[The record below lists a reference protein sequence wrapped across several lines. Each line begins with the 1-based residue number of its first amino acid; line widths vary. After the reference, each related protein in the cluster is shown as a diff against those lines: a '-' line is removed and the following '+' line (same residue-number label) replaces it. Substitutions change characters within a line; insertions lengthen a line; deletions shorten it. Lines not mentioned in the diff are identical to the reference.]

1 LFLQGLAG
9 VHTRLRGRK
18 GRRPMLA
25 GFYLL
30 LVLFLQV
37 IGPGLVALGLYD
49 QFLRRP
55 APRQS

>member
-1 LFLQGLAG
+1 
-9 VHTRLRGRK
+9 
-18 GRRPMLA
+18 MLA

-37 IGPGLVALGLYD
+37 MGPGLVALGLYD